1 MPLSR
6 AVRIV
11 IRWVAVLAG
20 IGLGSAALLLVYGSA
35 LVDQALF
42 GASQR
47 SFTRILSAPLVL
59 RAGDHWGV
67 AGLSEAFLGLGIHE
81 RTAGRPA
88 SGEFAVEG
96 ATLRVA
102 AGVTEPPG
110 GELVLRPTPSGL
122 LLADAGGRTLDQVSV
137 RPAVIGAS
145 APGDIVRWAVP
156 LRAMAPVLL
165 TAVVDIEDRSF
176 LSHSGLSFRGL
187 VRAAICDLLAGG
199 VRQGGSTITQQL
211 AKILLLRP
219 SRTVSRKVIEA
230 WLATLL
236 EYRFDK
242 RTILEAY
249 LNRVYLGQD
258 GGWQIQG
265 VEAASHFYFGERA
278 ANLKVEEA
286 ALLAGLIAAPNR
298 FDPLSHPE
306 EARGR
311 RKAVL
316 AAMVHEGHLDPGQAR
331 SLAALPLPSQ
341 PHRLRDPQTVHFVE
355 YLMARTKRA
364 GDIPSTLDVGLQ
376 QAVFEGCRAGVQK
389 LEGRHARLR
398 DLARSGDPLQAA
410 VVVLGPDGSLLALQ
424 GSRLGNAGEFNRAV
438 SAQRQVGSLV
448 KPFVVGTALQAGW
461 SASSTLLDEPIEVPV
476 GRRVW
481 RPENNDGRYRGV
493 VTVRDA
499 LVFSLNV
506 PMVRLGL
513 GVSIPSV
520 AAALRNVGLTVRS
533 ANPAILLG
541 AVEASPLEVAR
552 AYAVFVANGRLPG
565 VTVERAVAGPS
576 KPVFNAAVAREVRA
590 ILEDVPR
597 SGTAGSLYGVVSGR
611 LAAKTGTTDERRDSW
626 FVALRPKMVT
636 VVWAGTDGNHETGLY
651 GATGALEIWRQI
663 DARVPD
669 VWRQGEF

>member
-1 MPLSR
+1 MSFSR
-6 AVRIV
+6 KVRIV
-11 IRWVAVLAG
+11 TRWVAVLAG
-20 IGLGSAALLLVYGSA
+20 IGLGSAALLLLYGSK

-42 GASQR
+42 GAPQG

-59 RAGDHWGV
+59 RAGEGWGIQ
-67 AGLSEAFLGLGIHE
+67 GLREALLGLGLRE
-81 RTAGRPA
+81 STAGRPA
-88 SGEFAVEG
+88 GGEFAVEA
-96 ATLRVA
+96 ATLRLG
-102 AGVTEPPG
+102 AGVTEPSG
-110 GELVLRPTPSGL
+110 GEVVLRATPSGL
-122 LLADAGGRTLDQVSV
+122 LLADAGGRPLPQVNV
-137 RPAVIGAS
+137 RAAVIGTS

-156 LRAMAPVLL
+156 MRAMAPVLL

-187 VRAAICDLLAGG
+187 ARAAIRDLLAGG

-219 SRTVSRKVIEA
+219 SRTVARKVIEA

-236 EYRFDK
+236 DYRFDK

-265 VEAASHFYFGERA
+265 VEAASHFYFGKRA
-278 ANLKVEEA
+278 ANLNVAEA

-306 EARGR
+306 EARAR

-316 AAMVHEGHLDPGQAR
+316 AAMVREGHLDPGQAR
-331 SLAALPLPSQ
+331 SLAEALLPSRA
-341 PHRLRDPQTVHFVE
+341 HRLRDPHTVQFVE
-355 YLMARTKRA
+355 YLMARTRRV
-364 GDIPSTLDVGLQ
+364 GDISSTLDVGLQ
-376 QAVFEGCRAGVQK
+376 KAVFEGCRAGMK
-389 LEGRHARLR
+389 ELEARHARLR
-398 DLARSGDPLQAA
+398 DLAGSGDPLQAA
-410 VVVLGPDGSLLALQ
+410 VVVLAPDGSLLALQ
-424 GSRLGNAGEFNRAV
+424 GSRLGSAGEFNRAV

-448 KPFVVGTALQAGW
+448 KPFVVGTALEAGW
-461 SASSTLLDEPIEVPV
+461 SARSTLLDEPVEVPV

-499 LVFSLNV
+499 LISSLNV

-513 GVSIPSV
+513 AVSVSSV
-520 AAALRNVGLTVRS
+520 AAALRNVGLTVPS
-533 ANPAILLG
+533 ESPAILLG
-541 AVEASPLEVAR
+541 AVEASPLEVAG
-552 AYAVFVANGRLPG
+552 AYAVFLANGRLPG
-565 VTVERAVAGPS
+565 VSVERAAMTPS
-576 KPVFNAAVAREVRA
+576 RPVFSPSVAREVRA

-597 SGTAGSLYGVVSGR
+597 SGTADSLNGVVSGR

-636 VVWAGTDGNHETGLY
+636 VVWVGTDGNHEMGLF

-663 DARVPD
+663 DVRVPE

>member
-1 MPLSR
+1 MVLSR
-6 AVRIV
+6 TVRIV

-20 IGLGSAALLLVYGSA
+20 IGLGSAALLLLYGTA

-47 SFTRILSAPLVL
+47 SFTRVLSAPLEL
-59 RAGDHWGV
+59 RAGDRWAV
-67 AGLSEAFLGLGIHE
+67 ESLSQALLGLGIRE
-81 RTAGRPA
+81 RAAGRPMA
-88 SGEFAVEG
+88 GEFALEG
-96 ATLRVA
+96 GTLRLGVGVA
-102 AGVTEPPG
+102 EAPS
-110 GELVLRPTPSGL
+110 GELVLVPTPSGL
-122 LLADAGGRTLDQVSV
+122 FLADLAGRALDGVSV
-137 RPAVIGAS
+137 RPAVIGTS
-145 APGDIVRWAVP
+145 APGDLVRWPVP
-156 LRAMAPVLL
+156 LRAMAPVIL

-211 AKILLLRP
+211 AKILLLKP

-265 VEAASHFYFGERA
+265 VEAASHFYFGKRA
-278 ANLKVEEA
+278 ADLNVDEA

-306 EARGR
+306 ESRAR

-316 AAMVHEGHLDPGQAR
+316 VAMVHEGHLDPMQAR
-331 SLAALPLPSQ
+331 SLAAAPIPSH
-341 PHRLRDPQTVHFVE
+341 PHRLRVPYAVHFVE
-355 YLMARTKRA
+355 YLMAHTTRA
-364 GDIPSTLDVGLQ
+364 GDVASTLDLGLQ
-376 QAVFEGCRAGVQK
+376 QAVHEGCRAGVQE
-389 LEGRHARLR
+389 LEARHARLR

-410 VVVLGPDGSLLALQ
+410 VVVLAPDGSLLALQ
-424 GSRLGNAGEFNRAV
+424 GSRLGSPGEFDRAV
-438 SAQRQVGSLV
+438 AAQRQVGSLV

-461 SASSTLLDEPIEVPV
+461 SADSTLRDEPVEVPV
-476 GRRVW
+476 GRQVW
-481 RPENNDGRYRGV
+481 RPENNDGRYRGT

-513 GVSIPSV
+513 GVSVRSV
-520 AAALRNVGLTVRS
+520 AGTLRQVGLSVRS
-533 ANPAILLG
+533 QGPAILLG
-541 AVEASPLEVAR
+541 AVEATPLEVAR
-552 AYAVFVANGRLPG
+552 AYAVFLANGRLPG
-565 VTVERAVAGPS
+565 VSVERTVVAPS
-576 KPVFNAAVAREVRA
+576 KPVFSPSVAREVRT

-597 SGTAGSLYGVVSGR
+597 WGTAATLRGAVPGH

-626 FVALRPKMVT
+626 FVALRPRMVT
-636 VVWAGTDGNHETGLY
+636 VIWVGTDSNHETGLY

-663 DARVPD
+663 DARVPE
-669 VWRQGEF
+669 VWRQGDF

>member
-6 AVRIV
+6 TVRIV

-20 IGLGSAALLLVYGSA
+20 LGFGSAALFLLYGSN

-59 RAGDHWGV
+59 RAGEDWSV
-67 AGLSEAFLGLGIHE
+67 AGLSEALLALGVHE
-81 RTAGRPA
+81 RTAGRPT

-96 ATLRVA
+96 ATLRLG

-110 GELVLRPTPSGL
+110 GEVVLRATPSGL
-122 LLADAGGRTLDQVSV
+122 LLADAGGRPLDHVSV
-137 RPAVIGAS
+137 RPAVIGTS

-156 LRAMAPVLL
+156 LSAMAPVLL

-187 VRAAICDLLAGG
+187 VRAAIRDLLAGG
-199 VRQGGSTITQQL
+199 MRQGGSTITQQL

-219 SRTVSRKVIEA
+219 SRTVSRKVVEA

-265 VEAASHFYFGERA
+265 VEAASHFYFGKRA
-278 ANLKVEEA
+278 ANLNVEEA

-316 AAMVHEGHLDPGQAR
+316 AAMASEGHLDPGQAR
-331 SLAALPLPSQ
+331 SLAKVPLPSQ

-355 YLMARTKRA
+355 YLMTRTKRA

-376 QAVFEGCRAGVQK
+376 QAVFEGCRAGVQD
-389 LEGRHARLR
+389 LEARHARLR

-410 VVVLGPDGSLLALQ
+410 VVVLAPDGSLLALQ
-424 GSRLGNAGEFNRAV
+424 GSRLGNAGEFNRGV

-461 SASSTLLDEPIEVPV
+461 SPNSPLLDEPVEVPV

-513 GVSIPSV
+513 GVSVPSV
-520 AAALRNVGLTVRS
+520 AAALRNVGLAVPS
-533 ANPAILLG
+533 ASPAILLG

-552 AYAVFVANGRLPG
+552 AYAVFLANGRLPG
-565 VTVERAVAGPS
+565 VSVERAVMATS
-576 KPVFNAAVAREVRA
+576 KPVFSPSVAREVRA

-597 SGTAGSLYGVVSGR
+597 SGTAGSLNGVVSGG
-611 LAAKTGTTDERRDSW
+611 LAAKTGTSDERRDSW

-636 VVWAGTDGNHETGLY
+636 VVWVGTDGNHETGLY

-663 DARVPD
+663 DARVPE